1 MPLFSRTEES
11 FELQDNSNTGVDGT
25 VALGDRDTEPE
36 EVFTVDDAIE
46 RIGIG
51 PFQVII
57 LSVAGLVWVSRTHRC
72 V

>member
-1 MPLFSRTEES
+1 MPLFSRREES
-11 FELQDNSNTGVDGT
+11 FELQDSFNTGVDGT

>member
-1 MPLFSRTEES
+1 MPLFSRREES
-11 FELQDNSNTGVDGT
+11 FELQDSSNTGVDGT